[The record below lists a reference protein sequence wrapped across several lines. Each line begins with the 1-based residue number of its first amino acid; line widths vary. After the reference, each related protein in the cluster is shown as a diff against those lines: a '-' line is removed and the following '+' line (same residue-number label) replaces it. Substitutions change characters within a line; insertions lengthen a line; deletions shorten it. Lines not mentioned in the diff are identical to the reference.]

1 MRSALENHAELGTFV
16 KPKVLSAGVVVVRR
30 TDQDCRYLLLRVF
43 NYWDFPKGIVEFGE
57 TPLET
62 ACREVQEE
70 TGLTQLDFLWG
81 DICQETRPYG
91 AGKVA
96 RFYVAN
102 SDQQKVVLPVSA
114 ELGRPEHHEFR
125 WVTYTEGLG
134 ILTERLQT
142 VHIWAHRVTGCGP

>member
-1 MRSALENHAELGTFV
+1 M
-16 KPKVLSAGVVVVRR
+16 KPSVLSAGVVVVRR
-30 TDQDCRYLLLRVF
+30 TDQDCRYLLLRAF

-62 ACREVQEE
+62 ACREVREE
-70 TGLTQLDFLWG
+70 TGLTQLDFIWG
-81 DICQETRPYG
+81 DICQETRPYR

-102 SDQQKVVLPVSA
+102 SEQQAVVLPVSA

-125 WVTYTEGLG
+125 WVTYKEGLG
-134 ILTERLQT
+134 ILGERLQK
-142 VHIWAHRVTGCGP
+142 VLIWAHRVTGCGH